1 MKKTVKILSIICAA
15 LMILSL
21 CACGAANGEKDA
33 ETSEKSTEFESN
45 QEELTEIER
54 DKKVLKNAGFSPFWT
69 YTDRETLSGYEEGM
83 GFEKGSLVAR
93 LEAFRPGY
101 DIVIAYY
108 FVSTDFAERYAQN
121 GDGVARGTALIYGD
135 RLNWISHL

>member
-15 LMILSL
+15 FMILSL
-21 CACGAANGEKDA
+21 CACGATTGKKDA

-45 QEELTEIER
+45 QEELTEIEH
-54 DKKVLKNAGFSPFWT
+54 DKNVLKDAGFSPFWT
-69 YTDRETLSGYEEGM
+69 YTDRETLSDYEAGM
-83 GFEKGSLVAR
+83 GFEEASLVAR

-101 DIVIAYY
+101 DIVIVYY
-108 FVSTDFAERYAQN
+108 FVSADFAERYAQN

-135 RLNWISHL
+135 RLNWLFNV